1 MAGRWILCSIFPD
14 ANRDIM
20 PVLARES
27 AMAKANKT
35 QQTAAS
41 VGAYYAAISD
51 PARRA
56 DCEALAA
63 MMQKATGE
71 PATMWGPG
79 IVGFGSNHYKYDSGR
94 EGDMCKLG
102 FASRKD
108 AMALCGLGI
117 EANADLVARLG
128 KHKTGKGCLYI
139 RKLDDVDANVLKQL
153 LAAGAMRDRD

>member
-1 MAGRWILCSIFPD
+1 
-14 ANRDIM
+14 
-20 PVLARES
+20 
-27 AMAKANKT
+27 MAKANKT
-35 QQTAAS
+35 QQTDAS
-41 VGAYYAAISD
+41 VEAYYAAIPD

-56 DCEALAA
+56 DCEKLAA

-71 PATMWGPG
+71 PAKMWGPG
-79 IVGFGSNHYKYDSGR
+79 IVGFGSYHYKYESGR

-108 AMALCGLGI
+108 AMALYGLGI

-139 RKLDDVDANVLKQL
+139 RKLDEVDAKVLKQL
-153 LAAGAMRDRD
+153 LDAGAKQEHY